1 LWPGRTDSHN
11 NNNIHICIA
20 PYGRNF
26 RGAGES
32 DMNHPVNLIWAVC
45 GEYAPHST
53 VLTINHFVPL
63 IALPI
68 EGNTDDR
75 QGQARAADMD
85 ESVEDGDAQDVSQ
98 ESETPLPVATVTAD
112 GADKFWDDCGAW
124 SQHHGWKS
132 YHLRKNL
139 MEVHLLDDGSYSSRR
154 RVEGKRVNII
164 AIQTFYGCQRNS
176 RKKFYRYCV
185 G

>member
-1 LWPGRTDSHN
+1 MVADTAYHSAPGWNLPFDEAGLWPGRTDSHNNN

-98 ESETPLPVATVTAD
+98 ESETPLPVATGQTLTREFMSLHACV
-112 GADKFWDDCGAW
+112 
-124 SQHHGWKS
+124 
-132 YHLRKNL
+132 L
-139 MEVHLLDDGSYSSRR
+139 VSR
-154 RVEGKRVNII
+154 
-164 AIQTFYGCQRNS
+164 S
-176 RKKFYRYCV
+176 
-185 G
+185 